1 MCVCVS
7 VCVCVCACVAPLL
20 GGGKC
25 LRLALRD
32 FKAKVVEWISGSEVE
47 RPKEKKSEC
56 SFFLSP
62 PFPRPFSLSTAPK
75 SEEGKKR
82 NKITE
87 QKEESGYGLK

>member
-1 MCVCVS
+1 MRVCVR
-7 VCVCVCACVAPLL
+7 ACVFTAPLL

-62 PFPRPFSLSTAPK
+62 PFPRPFSLSTAK
-75 SEEGKKR
+75 RVKKGKRGIK
-82 NKITE
+82 
-87 QKEESGYGLK
+87 